1 MRAID
6 EHPDRARIEAAYA
19 AAVALRR
26 VADPLLAGQI
36 EGIIGRLS
44 ALLASIGAPV
54 PDDALPPTKEGGS

>member
-1 MRAID
+1 MSAID

-54 PDDALPPTKEGGS
+54 PDDALPQKEEGGS